1 MPVRPAHCYT
11 KITRPPYTRRKY
23 MRGVPGS
30 RIVRFDMGDTQRD
43 FPVTIGYVSLE
54 HGQIRH
60 NALEA
65 ARVAT
70 NAYCNK
76 HFPDNFHIRINVKP
90 HQVLR
95 ENKMMAFAG
104 ADRIQAGMRRSFG
117 KPSGTAARI
126 SANQVILY
134 IRLEEKNVE
143 LVKGAIKRA
152 MRKMPVA
159 CKMVAIKATDAIIRK
174 HGLIPHKKNK

>member
-65 ARVAT
+65 ARAAT

-76 HFPDNFHIRINVKP
+76 HFPDN
-90 HQVLR
+90 
-95 ENKMMAFAG
+95 
-104 ADRIQAGMRRSFG
+104 
-117 KPSGTAARI
+117 
-126 SANQVILY
+126 
-134 IRLEEKNVE
+134 
-143 LVKGAIKRA
+143 
-152 MRKMPVA
+152 
-159 CKMVAIKATDAIIRK
+159 C
-174 HGLIPHKKNK
+174 